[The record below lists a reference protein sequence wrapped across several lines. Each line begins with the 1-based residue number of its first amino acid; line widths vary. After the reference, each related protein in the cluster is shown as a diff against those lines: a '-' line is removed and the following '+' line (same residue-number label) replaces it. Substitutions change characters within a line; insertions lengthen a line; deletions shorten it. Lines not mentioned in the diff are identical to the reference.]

1 MKSKRISQFK
11 KKVSSVEHGTSMS
24 KSKFM
29 NFSKIQLNF
38 PGIHEFFLR
47 NYSRTHTERIVWNDK
62 VYRLDYTQKAEIQS
76 NRVHRHS
83 HLLKML

>member
-1 MKSKRISQFK
+1 
-11 KKVSSVEHGTSMS
+11 MS

-62 VYRLDYTQKAEIQS
+62 VYRLDYTKSKNPIQS
-76 NRVHRHS
+76 GAS
-83 HLLKML
+83 SSSLLVENALNLLPDL